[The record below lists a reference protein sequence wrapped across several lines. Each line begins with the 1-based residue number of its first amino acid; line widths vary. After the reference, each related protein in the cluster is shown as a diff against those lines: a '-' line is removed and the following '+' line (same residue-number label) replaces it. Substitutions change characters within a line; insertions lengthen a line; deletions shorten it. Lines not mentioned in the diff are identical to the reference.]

1 MELHSELQKL
11 LAHGGAVEVAADG
24 TRRVHTPVP
33 GQVLMPGS
41 FHPIHE
47 GHWKLAQTGQTLL
60 GRDVAFELSLAN
72 VDKPDLAWDEVG
84 RRAEQFKGK
93 ATLWITRAPTFV
105 QKAELFP
112 EAVFVIGA
120 DTAVR
125 ILHARYYAPGE
136 DSVAQAMR
144 FLKERGCRFLVGCR
158 ADGEERFLRR
168 QDLPI
173 PAGFDDLFSEI
184 PPESFRVDLSSSEI
198 RRKSKTV

>member
-1 MELHSELQKL
+1 LRQL
-11 LAHGGAVEVAADG
+11 LEYGGAVELDADG
-24 TRRVHTPVP
+24 ARRVHASVS

-84 RRAEQFKGK
+84 RRAEQFQGK

-120 DTAVR
+120 DTAIR
-125 ILHARYYAPGE
+125 ILHSRYYAPGE

-144 FLKERGCRFLVGCR
+144 FLRERGCRFLVGCR
-158 ADGEERFLRR
+158 VDGEERFLRR

-173 PAGFDDLFSEI
+173 PAEFDDLFCEI